1 MSRRFRTTLACGLVC
16 AGLAFGL
23 LSPSPLKAQAAGEQ
37 SPEFVAAL
45 TRAAELLVA
54 GRPMA
59 AQWWVRRAFRHA
71 RGPADEAILRE
82 AYATAADANPITLNV
97 WANVAP
103 TDNVNNGAESEFFS
117 LGDILLVFDPASQAL
132 SGTEYAASVAF
143 SYRLAESDRAA
154 TSLGVNLYGRTYT
167 LSSAAQAAA
176 PDVSGSDYAL
186 VMGEVFLRQQMFLGQ
201 DLGLTTLS
209 LHRGQIDY
217 GGEPLYRY
225 AKVAVAQDFRLGQGA
240 MSIGFGLEDQV
251 GQRIDRAD
259 AQVYDGRISYA
270 QTDRNGA
277 LWRWTLSGRKT
288 DSDLSTD
295 SFDELQGG
303 VSVSP
308 AWRLLGTAPTFSLE
322 LGGKQFDEFVLSF
335 DGRRDRFASLG
346 ASLLFEQVAV
356 MGFSPVLTVSG
367 TRTQSNIARYDTAE
381 FRASLGFQSRF

>member
-1 MSRRFRTTLACGLVC
+1 M
-16 AGLAFGL
+16 
-23 LSPSPLKAQAAGEQ
+23 LSPSPLKAQGAGEQ

-59 AQWWVRRAFRHA
+59 AQWWIRRAFRHS

-82 AYATAADANPITLNV
+82 AYATAADANPITLNL

-103 TDNVNNGAESEFFS
+103 TDNVNNGAESEFFA

-132 SGTEYAASVAF
+132 SGTEYAASVEL
-143 SYRLAESDRAA
+143 SYRVARSDRAS
-154 TSLGVNLYGRTYT
+154 TSIGLNLYGRTYT
-167 LSSAAQAAA
+167 LSPAARAAA
-176 PDVSGSDYAL
+176 PEVSGSDYAL
-186 VMGEVFLRQQMFLGQ
+186 VMGEVMLRQQLLLGE

-209 LHRGQIDY
+209 LHLGQVEY
-217 GGEPLYRY
+217 GNEPLYRY
-225 AKVAVAQDFRLGQGA
+225 SKVAAAQDFRVGQGT
-240 MSIGFGLEDQV
+240 MSIAVGLEDQV
-251 GQRIDRAD
+251 SQTADRAD

-270 QTDRNGA
+270 QTDRNAA

-288 DSDLSTD
+288 ESSL
-295 SFDELQGG
+295 SFDRFDEVRGS

-322 LGGKQFDEFVLSF
+322 LGGKQYDEFVLSF
-335 DGRRDRFASLG
+335 DGRRDRFARLG
-346 ASLLFEQVAV
+346 ASLVFEQVAV

-381 FRASLGFQSRF
+381 VRASLGFQSRF